1 MGPKHPAPAG
11 PAGAQ
16 PPRGLGGELLSLI
29 GSFARHVQALGA
41 LAGEESREAAALFLR
56 LAIMLAAALF
66 FAAFGYIIILIFVA
80 FLAATVF
87 NISWIWILLALAVL
101 HLLVAFVCANHV
113 RTHWRTP
120 LFAATRGEIARDIEA
135 LGAKPHP

>member
-1 MGPKHPAPAG
+1 MGSKPPAQAG
-11 PAGAQ
+11 PAAAR
-16 PPRGLGGELLSLI
+16 PSRGLGGELLSLL

-41 LAGEESREAAALFLR
+41 LAGEESREAAALYLR

-66 FAAFGYIIILIFVA
+66 FAAFGYLILLIFVA

-87 NISWIWILLALAVL
+87 HISWIWILLALAVL
-101 HLLVAFVCANHV
+101 HLLVTFLCANHV

-120 LFAATRGEIARDIEA
+120 LFTATRGEIARDIEA
-135 LGAKPHP
+135 LNAKRTP